1 MIELIQ
7 ICVFSFVMGCA
18 GAWFA
23 MKYGSRMGINDIPNN
38 RSSHEEVTPKCGGF
52 GILIAFVIS
61 SIVLS
66 IPIYL
71 WFSAIIVSSISFW
84 GGDKNR
90 LSAKQRLFLQFACSF
105 LFLVFVE
112 SFKSAPLNSF
122 FLLLLLAVFVVGT
135 SNFYNFMDGIDGIA
149 GITGVVAFT
158 LLAIYTHMNGLD
170 NSYTILCIGLS
181 FSCCGFLFFNLP
193 RARVFLGD
201 VGSILLGFVF
211 SCLVIVLSEDMTD
224 LVVMAGFLST
234 FYFDEIFTM
243 IRRIYKKESLLRP
256 HRKHIYQLLANELS
270 ISHWKI
276 AVAYG
281 VVQFFMGLTIIYFH
295 SEKLFVLSL
304 LYVFYLLLLIFLSM
318 KVLRMVAEK

>member
-1 MIELIQ
+1 
-7 ICVFSFVMGCA
+7 
-18 GAWFA
+18 
-23 MKYGSRMGINDIPNN
+23 MGIDDIPNN
-38 RSSHEEVTPKCGGF
+38 RSSHVEVTPKCGGI

-61 SIVLS
+61 SIMLS

-71 WFSAIIVSSISFW
+71 WFTAVIVSLISFW
-84 GGDKNR
+84 GGDKHR
-90 LSAKQRLFLQFACSF
+90 LSAKQRLFFQFACSF
-105 LFLVFVE
+105 VFLIFVE

-122 FLLLLLAVFVVGT
+122 FLLFALAVFIVGT

-170 NSYTILCIGLS
+170 SSYTILCIGLS

-211 SCLVIVLSEDMTD
+211 SCLVILLSEDMTD

-270 ISHWKI
+270 ISHWKV

-281 VVQFFMGLTIIYFH
+281 VVQFFMGLTIIYCR
-295 SEKLFVLSL
+295 SEKVFILPL
-304 LYVFYLLLLIFLSM
+304 FYLVYILLFLFLSM
-318 KVLRMVAEK
+318 KVLRMAAEK